1 VLEKP
6 PNVNIFKMK
15 DEGPI
20 ACELAQQSVK
30 FIMHRFLP
38 QPIIVEGNKD
48 RCRSFKRVISA
59 RPPPCDNSSRK
70 NGVCFSSFLSGVMNK
85 VSSWIAPERSLTHM
99 SSSASSSSSSSSSE
113 KDSFATEHRR
123 EEYEEEEEEEE
134 EEEID
139 VSPRKRSRF

>member
-123 EEYEEEEEEEE
+123 EEYEEEEEEE
-134 EEEID
+134 ID

>member
-1 VLEKP
+1 
-6 PNVNIFKMK
+6 
-15 DEGPI
+15 
-20 ACELAQQSVK
+20 
-30 FIMHRFLP
+30 MHQFLP

-123 EEYEEEEEEEE
+123 EEYEEEEEEE
-134 EEEID
+134 ID